1 MKIALVVVILLFA
14 ASGAYVHLRGRVRHK
29 VGRQLFDHSTFVAPM
44 NVFMYAFSGVPTTPY
59 LEPATFPH
67 LKQLADHWQTI
78 RDEGIGLMRLE
89 KIKAADAH
97 NDAGFNSFFKT
108 GWKRFYLKWYDD
120 AHPSAALLCPK
131 TTELLRGIPEVK
143 AAMFA
148 ELPDGAKLGRHRD
161 PFAGS
166 LRYHLGLATPN
177 DDRCFIEV
185 DGQRYSWRDGEGVV
199 FDETFIHHA
208 ENRSGRDRLILFCD
222 IERPMK
228 TRWAQRF
235 NHWLGR
241 NVVAAGASPN
251 DAGDKTGFINRIFIV
266 SHLLGQQRRRFKRW
280 NPTVYRGTKVALL
293 VAVVAAF
300 VML

>member
-1 MKIALVVVILLFA
+1 MKFALVVVLLLFA
-14 ASGAYVHLRGRVRHK
+14 ASGAIVHLRGRVRHK
-29 VGRQLFDHSTFVAPM
+29 VGRQVFDHSTFTAPI
-44 NVFMYAFSGVPTTPY
+44 NVFMYAFSKVPTTPY
-59 LEPATFPH
+59 LDASAFPH
-67 LKQLADHWQTI
+67 LRKLTDHWQTI
-78 RDEGIGLMRLE
+78 RDEGIALTALE
-89 KIKAADAH
+89 KIKAADSH

-120 AHPSAALLCPK
+120 AHPSATTLCPK

-161 PFAGS
+161 PYAGS
-166 LRYHLGLATPN
+166 LRFHLGLATPN

-185 DGQRYSWRDGEGVV
+185 DGQRYSWRDGQGIV
-199 FDETFIHHA
+199 FDETFIHYA
-208 ENRSGRDRLILFCD
+208 ENRSGENRLILFCD

-228 TRWAQRF
+228 TRWAQWL

-241 NVVAAGASPN
+241 HVVAAGASPN
-251 DAGDKTGFINRIFIV
+251 DVGDKTGFINRIFIV
-266 SHLLGQQRRRFKRW
+266 SHVAGQYRRRFKRW
-280 NPTVYRGTKVALL
+280 NPTVYRATRVLLL

-300 VML
+300 VFF